1 MKRFLKDL
9 FLKNR
14 WLKLVSFLLALI
26 LWLTFIPEEKIFTE
40 KTLTV
45 PLELHNIPAQMEV
58 VEKPPSTVDV
68 KIRATRRLI
77 GQITSANVRAILDL
91 QQASV
96 SQENFPLSMDMIF
109 LPEGAEVKEISPSQ
123 VILKLEAIKEI
134 LLEVIVDFTGD
145 MAEGYEMEQYEVIP
159 SEILVKGP
167 ESKIKERFK
176 LRTIPVDRSSL
187 TESQDIQV
195 RLILPSQDLNWA
207 SSQTQV
213 IIRVQ
218 IRKKEESEAPDP
230 EIKRSGHL

>member
-9 FLKNR
+9 FLKNK

-45 PLELHNIPAQMEV
+45 SLELHNIPAQMEV

-77 GQITSANVRAILDL
+77 SQITSTNVRAIQDL
-91 QQASV
+91 QQANV
-96 SQENFPLSMDMIF
+96 DQENFPLSMDMIF

-134 LLEVIVDFTGD
+134 PLEVIVDFIGD
-145 MAEGYEMEQYEVIP
+145 MPGGYEMEQYEVIP

-176 LRTIPVDRSSL
+176 LRTVPVDRSSL

-213 IIRVQ
+213 IVRVQ
-218 IRKKEESEAPDP
+218 IRKKEEGEAPDP

>member
-45 PLELHNIPAQMEV
+45 PLEIHNIPSQMEI

-68 KIRATRRLI
+68 KIRSTRRLI
-77 GQITSANVRAILDL
+77 GHITPANVSVILDL
-91 QQASV
+91 QHVSV
-96 SQENFPLSMDMIF
+96 NQVNFPLSMDMIYV
-109 LPEGAEVKEISPSQ
+109 PEGAEAKEVSPSQ
-123 VILKLEAIKEI
+123 INLKLETIKEI
-134 LLEVIVDFTGD
+134 PLEVIVDFTGEIP
-145 MAEGYEMEQYEVIP
+145 EGYKMTQYEVIP
-159 SEILVKGP
+159 LEILVKGP
-167 ESKIKERFK
+167 ESKIKEKFK
-176 LRTIPVDRSSL
+176 LKTLPIDRSSL

-195 RLILPSQDLNWA
+195 GLILPSQDLNWA

-213 IIRVQ
+213 IVRIQ
-218 IRKKEESEAPDP
+218 IQKKEED
-230 EIKRSGHL
+230 KSGPQKKQSN